1 MSALDPRKIGKIRYT
16 DFLVATMDKKKLLDE
31 ELLFLTFQHFDV
43 DSDGFINV
51 HDLKSALESQ
61 GDASSMADIEAMI
74 AEWDL
79 DNNRQIDFEE
89 FRQLIVNLKE
99 PERTDKRT
107 MTKRATVARKTL
119 AKLVHPID

>member
-1 MSALDPRKIGKIRYT
+1 MTALDPHQVGKIRYT
-16 DFLVATMDKKKLLDE
+16 DFLVATLDKKKLLDE
-31 ELLFLTFQHFDV
+31 ELLYLTFQHFDV

-89 FRQLIVNLKE
+89 FRQLIENLKE